1 MNIIL
6 FLVAFSLSMDAF
18 SLALLYGTLNLN
30 KKTII
35 TLSLIVGIYHFI
47 MPLIGYKIG
56 TVILDFIPIK
66 PDLIVFIVLSYIGI
80 NMIYSTFKNEDDVNM
95 LTFKDMLLFG
105 FAVSLDS
112 FSVGIGMNA
121 ITDNIYIGSL
131 LFALFSFVFTYM
143 GLIMGLKINHI
154 FGKITTI
161 IGGFILIIIGII
173 YLF

>member
-6 FLVAFSLSMDAF
+6 FLLAVSLSMDAF

-30 KKTII
+30 RKNIF

-56 TVILDFIPIK
+56 SIILEFINIK
-66 PDLIVFIVLSYIGI
+66 PNIIVFIVLTYIGI
-80 NMIYSTFKNEDDVNM
+80 NMIYESFKNEYKLKM
-95 LTFKDMLLFG
+95 LKLKDMFLFG

-112 FSVGIGMNA
+112 FSVGIGLNA
-121 ITDNIYIGSL
+121 ITKNIFLAPFLFSIFSL
-131 LFALFSFVFTYM
+131 LFTYL
-143 GLIMGLKINHI
+143 GLTIGSKINHI
-154 FGKITTI
+154 FGKVSTI
-161 IGGFILIIIGII
+161 IGGFILIIIGTI